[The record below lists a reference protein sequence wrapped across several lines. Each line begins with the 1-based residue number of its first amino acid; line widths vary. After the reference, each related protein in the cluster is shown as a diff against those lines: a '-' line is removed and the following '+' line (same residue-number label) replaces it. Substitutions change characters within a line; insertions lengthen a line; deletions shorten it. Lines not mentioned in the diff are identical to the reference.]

1 MMRYEDMLN
10 DNNSAVVTE
19 DKTEAPVTSETFW
32 RRQDEEFWQAMRE
45 IGVNEE
51 IYAAFCELIKPMPQ
65 IFWNDDKLYKKSDK
79 GAKPVA
85 NFLPVPT
92 EEILYDDGK
101 EQQRYFRMIGR
112 KSEEFKITEL
122 PEITIKAADTA
133 NMNWILDKWGFGAN
147 IYPPYQ
153 SNKDMIRSVMV
164 TIGEQCAAHKTIFT
178 HTGWRKLNGKW
189 CFLHAGGA
197 IGTDD
202 VEVRLEGNLNRYRF
216 PETSG
221 DIAERSIAFRTVFN
235 VADKRTMIPFIALTF
250 LTPLNEFLRQA
261 GHEPSFVLNYVGRTQ
276 SRKSTLAALMLSFF
290 GSFTAASLPA
300 NFKDTP
306 NALEKK
312 GYILKDML
320 MIVDDFHPAATMKER
335 RTMEQ
340 TMQSLS
346 RMYGDRRARDRLN
359 TDIALRSGNI
369 PRGNV
374 AVTGED
380 IAAIGQSG
388 IARNFIVEM
397 QPDSLPVSDI
407 LNAAQAYAEDGLLA
421 AFMRGY
427 IEWLIPQAEDLPQK
441 LKVIFEHYRKR
452 AIEEKICGLGRAGDT
467 AAWLMT
473 GLHILSEYLYDI
485 GINDIDLSDSWE
497 ILREIA
503 AAQLNKN
510 EEVTP
515 TKMFIDAVG
524 QLLDSGKIYTENIGE
539 IPLPEHIT
547 GAKVGYS
554 DNDLYYF
561 IPDTIY
567 AEVGRYYSA
576 QNKIFPVSCQRL
588 MKHLAAENICLSNT
602 ERYTFQK
609 RIGNRRHRYLC
620 IPKRYIDEEYLL
632 V

>member
-1 MMRYEDMLN
+1 MPNENENKKDV
-10 DNNSAVVTE
+10 AAE
-19 DKTEAPVTSETFW
+19 EKDKTPTAN
-32 RRQDEEFWQAMRE
+32 EEFWKKKTDEYWQAMSE
-45 IGVNEE
+45 IGINEE
-51 IYAAFCELIKPMPQ
+51 IYDSFCRLLKPMPQ
-65 IFWNDDKLYKKSDK
+65 LSWNCDTLYKAATK
-79 GAKPVA
+79 GAKPVS

-101 EQQRYFRMIGR
+101 EQQRYFRIIGR
-112 KSEEFKITEL
+112 KSKEFKITEL
-122 PEITIKAADTA
+122 PEITIKAADTG

-164 TIGEQCAAHKTIFT
+164 TIGAQTAARKTIFT
-178 HTGWRKLNGKW
+178 HTGWRKIKEKW
-189 CFLHAGGA
+189 CFLYAGGA
-197 IGTDD
+197 IGADGI
-202 VEVRLEGNLNRYRF
+202 EVRLEGNLQRYCF

-221 DIAERSIAFRTVFN
+221 DITERNDAFRAVFN
-235 VADKRTMIPFIALTF
+235 VADKRIVLPFIAHTF
-250 LTPLNEFLRQA
+250 LTPLNEFLKQA

-300 NFKDTP
+300 NFKDTA

-320 MIVDDFHPAATMKER
+320 MIVDDFHPAATMNER

-340 TMQSLS
+340 TMQSIS

-359 TDIALRSGNI
+359 TEIALRSGNI

-397 QPDSLPVSDI
+397 QPDSLPVSDT
-407 LNAAQAYAEDGLLA
+407 LNAAQAYAENGVLA

-427 IEWLIPQAEDLPQK
+427 IEWLIPQADELPQK
-441 LKVIFEHYRKR
+441 LKALFTTYRKR
-452 AIEEKICGLGRAGDT
+452 AIAEKICGLGRAGDT
-467 AAWLMT
+467 VAWLMT
-473 GLHILSEYLYDI
+473 ALHILSDYLFVC
-485 GINDIDLSDSWE
+485 GIKDIDLSDSWQ
-497 ILREIA
+497 ILKEIA
-503 AAQLNKN
+503 SAQLDKN

-515 TKMFIDAVG
+515 TKMFLDAVG
-524 QLLDSGKIYTENIGE
+524 QLFDSGKIFTENTGDNPQHE
-539 IPLPEHIT
+539 IVS

-554 DNDLYYF
+554 DSDMYYF
-561 IPDTIY
+561 IPDMIY
-567 AEVGRYYSA
+567 AEVGKYYSA
-576 QNKIFPVSCQRL
+576 QNKIFPISCQRL
-588 MKHLAAENICLSNT
+588 MKHLAAEKICLSNS

-620 IPKRYIDEEYLL
+620 IPRRFIDEEYSAE
-632 V
+632 

>member
-1 MMRYEDMLN
+1 MCNEKIETT
-10 DNNSAVVTE
+10 AVPEPEVE
-19 DKTEAPVTSETFW
+19 KTLSGPLLCKM
-32 RRQDEEFWQAMRE
+32 DEEFWQAMRE
-45 IGVNEE
+45 MGVDEK
-51 IYAAFCELIKPMPQ
+51 IYDSFCKYLKPLPD
-65 IFWNDDKLYKKSDK
+65 IFWNNDKLFKAGKKSVV
-79 GAKPVA
+79 PVA
-85 NFLPVPT
+85 NFIPVPT

-101 EQQRYFRMIGR
+101 EQQRYFRLIGR
-112 KSEEFKITEL
+112 KSDEFKISEL
-122 PEITIKAADTA
+122 PEITIKAADTV
-133 NMNWILDKWGFGAN
+133 NMNWIMEKWGFGAN
-147 IYPPYQ
+147 IFPPYQ
-153 SNKDMIRSVMV
+153 SNKDTLRSVMV
-164 TIGEQCAAHKTIFT
+164 MIGEQTAVHKTIFT
-178 HTGWRKLNGKW
+178 HTGWRKINDKW

-197 IGTDD
+197 IGADD
-202 VEVRLEGNLNRYRF
+202 VEVRLEGNLNRYCF

-221 DIAERSIAFRTVFN
+221 DMTECNNAFRSVFGA
-235 VADKRTMIPFIALTF
+235 ADKKMMLPFIGQVF

-300 NFKDTP
+300 NFKDTA

-320 MIVDDFHPAATMKER
+320 MIVDDYHPAATMKER

-359 TDIALRSGNI
+359 TEIALRSGNI

-397 QPDSLPVSDI
+397 QPDSVPVNDN
-407 LNAAQAYAEDGLLA
+407 LNAAQMYAENGQLA

-427 IEWLIPQAEDLPQK
+427 IEWLIPQADDLPER
-441 LKVIFEHYRKR
+441 LKAIFESYRGR
-452 AIEEKICGLGRAGDT
+452 AIAERICGLGRAGDT
-467 AAWLMT
+467 VAWLMT
-473 GLHILSEYLYDI
+473 GLHILSDYLYVC
-485 GINDIDLSDSWE
+485 GITEIDLSDSWK

-503 AAQLNKN
+503 ESQLGKN
-510 EEVTP
+510 EETTP
-515 TKMFIDAVG
+515 SKMFLDAVG

-539 IPLPEHIT
+539 IPQVENLS
-547 GAKVGYS
+547 GAKVGYCDS
-554 DNDLYYF
+554 ELYYF

-567 AEVGRYYSA
+567 AEVGKYYAA
-576 QNKIFPVSCQRL
+576 QGKIFPVTCPRL
-588 MKHLAAENICLSNT
+588 MKHLASEKLCIANG
-602 ERYTFQK
+602 ERNTFQK
-609 RIGNRRHRYLC
+609 RIGNKRHRYLC
-620 IPKRYIDEEYLL
+620 IPKRFIDDECLAA
-632 V
+632 

>member
-1 MMRYEDMLN
+1 MCNEKTET
-10 DNNSAVVTE
+10 AVVPE
-19 DKTEAPVTSETFW
+19 IEVEKTLTGLV
-32 RRQDEEFWQAMRE
+32 QCKMDEEFWQAMRE
-45 IGVNEE
+45 NGVDKK
-51 IYAAFCELIKPMPQ
+51 IYDSFCKFLKPLPN
-65 IFWNDDKLYKKSDK
+65 IFWNDDKLFKAGKKSVV
-79 GAKPVA
+79 PVA

-112 KSEEFKITEL
+112 KSNDFTISEL
-122 PEITIKAADTA
+122 SEIMIKATDTG
-133 NMNWILDKWGFGAN
+133 NMNWIMDKWGFGAN
-147 IYPPYQ
+147 IFPPYQ
-153 SNKDMIRSVMV
+153 SNKDTLRSVMV
-164 TIGEQCAAHKTIFT
+164 TIGEQTAVRKTIFT
-178 HTGWRKLNGKW
+178 HTGWRKIDDKW

-197 IGTDD
+197 IGAED
-202 VEVRLEGNLNRYRF
+202 VEVRLEGNLDRYRF
-216 PETSG
+216 PETTG
-221 DIAERSIAFRTVFN
+221 DVIERNNAFRSVFGS
-235 VADKRTMIPFIALTF
+235 ADKKMILPFIAQVF

-300 NFKDTP
+300 NFKDTA

-320 MIVDDFHPAATMKER
+320 MIVDDYHPAATMKER

-359 TDIALRSGNI
+359 TEIALRSGNI

-380 IAAIGQSG
+380 IASIGQSG

-397 QPDSLPVSDI
+397 QPDSVPVNDT
-407 LNAAQAYAEDGLLA
+407 LNASQAYAENGILA

-427 IEWLIPQAEDLPQK
+427 IEWLIPQADDLPNR
-441 LKVIFEHYRKR
+441 LKAVFENYRGR
-452 AIEEKICGLGRAGDT
+452 AIAEKICGLGRAGDT
-467 AAWLMT
+467 VAWLMT
-473 GLHILSEYLYDI
+473 GLHILSDYLYFC
-485 GINDIDLSDSWE
+485 GINDIDLSDSWQ
-497 ILREIA
+497 ILKEIA
-503 AAQLNKN
+503 ESQLGKN
-510 EEVTP
+510 EETTP
-515 TKMFIDAVG
+515 TKMFLDAVG
-524 QLLDSGKIYTENIGE
+524 QLFDSGKIYTENIGE
-539 IPLPEHIT
+539 IPKVEQLS

-554 DNDLYYF
+554 DNELYYF

-567 AEVGRYYSA
+567 AEVGKYYSS
-576 QNKIFPVSCQRL
+576 QGKIFPVTCPRL
-588 MKHLAAENICLSNT
+588 MKHLASEKLCIANG
-602 ERYTFQK
+602 ERNTFQK

-620 IPKRYIDEEYLL
+620 IPKRFIDDECLAA
-632 V
+632 